1 MEVGAG
7 KKTRGK
13 SRQSNSA
20 PEERGG
26 KLNKKRRRG
35 PQHGAGLRKPRNLG
49 PHAPTDRTG
58 QGGAGRAVAPRPT
71 SPLCAET
78 LRLTRV
84 VGTAR
89 LGTARNTRAG
99 CR

>member
-26 KLNKKRRRG
+26 KLNKKQRRCG
-35 PQHGAGLRKPRNLG
+35 PQRRAGRKPRNLG

-58 QGGAGRAVAPRPT
+58 QGGAGCAVAPRPT
-71 SPLCAET
+71 SPLCTET